1 MGLIGPMGL
10 IRPIAL
16 KGRTLSAEKLH
27 LSWKIG
33 AKIRAERG
41 IYGGVHGD
49 GVGDKI

>member
-1 MGLIGPMGL
+1 MGPIGLIGPM
-10 IRPIAL
+10 AL
-16 KGRTLSAEKLH
+16 KGRPLSAGKLH